1 MANYPQLDNAS
12 GVWNLREV
20 YDAVMGGYWP
30 NANNK
35 AIFAGG
41 FNPGYSSTIE
51 NFSMSSSGNS
61 TVFGDLSIG
70 RGEFGAMSNFT
81 RCIFA
86 GGNSVPGANVATM
99 DYVQFNTE
107 GNAADF
113 GDLGAATQRST
124 GVGGNATRGII
135 IEGSSDTNQIQYI
148 TPNALGNAI
157 DFGDR
162 TVSGTF
168 VAGVTSPT
176 RTCFGGAF
184 TPSVSNIIDFVTIAT
199 TGNATD
205 FGDLTSA
212 RRAAFGCSSSTR
224 GVFMGGI
231 TPSALSDIQFITIAS
246 QGNAIDYGDL
256 LTSNNK
262 EGSATS
268 NSVVGFVGG
277 GNPAQNIIQNFTIA
291 TGGNSVDYGDLLA
304 AVNSQAA
311 NSAAHGGLNDG
322 YQGTRPLPFN
332 EAGGDVGMF
341 SGGSGDSDSIQTIN
355 ISSTGNAQQFGNL
368 ALSRRQFAGGFSNK
382 TRSLTANGYMSA
394 PSTGYPAVIEYVEF
408 ATKGNSADFGDT
420 SAGSETGGA
429 FANNTRGVFALGVV
443 SPAVVNTVEYVTI
456 STIGNATDFGNLT
469 VARHGPAGLS
479 SNTRGLI
486 GGGATP
492 SLSDVIDYVTI
503 STVGDFTDFGNLSV
517 ARSQSAGANSTVRG
531 VFGGG
536 ASPTTSSNINTID
549 YITIATTGNASDF
562 GDLVT
567 ARRGLH
573 GSVASNT
580 IKGTFAGGQTPSNTD
595 EIDQIT
601 IASTA
606 NATDFGD
613 LIVANNNVAAAAN
626 GHGGLVGG

>member
-61 TVFGDLSIG
+61 TFFGDLSIG

-86 GGNSVPGANVATM
+86 GGNSVPGDNVATM
-99 DYVQFNTE
+99 DYVQFATE

-148 TPNALGNAI
+148 TPSALGNAI

-268 NSVVGFVGG
+268 NSVVGFAGG

-291 TGGNSVDYGDLLA
+291 TGGNSVDYGDLIA

-332 EAGGDVGMF
+332 EAGGDLGLYF
-341 SGGSGDSDSIQTIN
+341 GGEGASTSNRICEIN
-355 ISSTGNAQQFGNL
+355 ISSTGNANDFSGVDVVAYDANG
-368 ALSRRQFAGGFSNK
+368 AGNK
-382 TRSLTANGYMSA
+382 TRGIHYSGTGSSGTIQSA
-394 PSTGYPAVIEYVEF
+394 RYVEF
-408 ATKGNSADFGDT
+408 KTRGNFADFGDAT
-420 SAGSETGGA
+420 ATRQIVGCA
-429 FANNTRGVFALGVV
+429 ANNTRLLA
-443 SPAVVNTVEYVTI
+443 
-456 STIGNATDFGNLT
+456 
-469 VARHGPAGLS
+469 
-479 SNTRGLI
+479 

-492 SLSDVIDYVTI
+492 SNV
-503 STVGDFTDFGNLSV
+503 
-517 ARSQSAGANSTVRG
+517 
-531 VFGGG
+531 
-536 ASPTTSSNINTID
+536 NTID
-549 YITIATTGNASDF
+549 YITIGTLGNAADFGDLTAARKPLAASSSNTRAVWAGGNNPDPTNVMDYVTIATVGNATDFGDLSVARRNGASANSTTRIVFAGGRSNPSPATESNVIDYITTATTGNATDFGDLTSARLAARGVSNTTRGCFMGGLETPGGNVNIIDFVTIGSTGNASDF
-562 GDLVT
+562 GDLIT
-567 ARRGLH
+567 AVRGG
-573 GSVASNT
+573 GSAS
-580 IKGTFAGGQTPSNTD
+580 
-595 EIDQIT
+595 
-601 IASTA
+601 
-606 NATDFGD
+606 
-613 LIVANNNVAAAAN
+613 N